1 MKISFN
7 WLAEFVDIR
16 DIDPAEVGHKLT
28 MSTSEIEGIEE
39 AGDDLERVVVG
50 KIIDVKQH
58 PQADK
63 LFLTKIDVG
72 NEVLDIISG
81 APNTK
86 KGTHV
91 PVALI
96 GARLP
101 GGTRVK
107 KAKLRGMESNGIV
120 CSERELGV
128 SDDHTGLW
136 ILDDE
141 AVMPGQL
148 IPGTRVASIFP
159 TRDYII
165 EIDNKSVTN
174 RPDLWGH
181 YGFARELAAIFGRKL
196 DPVYTSEQIEEVTR
210 AGGNDRVEIVI
221 ADKDLCPRYTAI
233 MLGGVTVKKSSY
245 IVRRRLYTLGVRPIY
260 NIVDV
265 TNYVMLETGQPLHA
279 FDATRIAREKI
290 IVRRAKDG
298 EHVTTLDGTD
308 RVLTNETLLIT
319 DPEKAVAV
327 AGVMGGLNSEISD
340 LTEKLII
347 EAANFNP
354 VNIRRT
360 ALRLGLRT
368 EASNRFEKSLD
379 PELTVLGIVGTVKMI
394 KEMLPGASIISPL
407 IDADYSEKKSIKIP
421 LDTEWVARMLGV
433 PVEKKRILD
442 ILRSLQ
448 FEVNDNTGHR
458 VMVTVPSFRATK
470 DVSIPH
476 DLVEEVGRIYG
487 YDNITAKLPQIH
499 NEPPYEDSLVSFIRR
514 VKRLFSSELSLSEI
528 YTYSFYDDSILDL
541 FYPQETPFLK
551 LKNPIST
558 GMARLRR
565 NLIPGLYSVVKKNIL
580 FKNEFSIYEIGSVY
594 NPGSTDQEKSQG
606 LPDEKQM
613 VSALIVRKTVGACAF
628 FEMKGKLEALFEKIG
643 ITGAEF
649 RPFESAETYSRC
661 FDMAGIGGP
670 DVYHKGRRAIL
681 ADGDTCFGFVSEL
694 NPRLLGKAGVDFNA
708 GRAAVFDIDL
718 RLLMERAQA
727 NQKEKKYKSI
737 PKYPEVVLAFAV
749 VVDEDVPVRDVKA
762 FIGSCVPDREGPSN
776 SLLERVELFD
786 IYRGKPL
793 PEGKKNLAFNVYYR
807 RGDRTLTEKEANVVH
822 EDIAKRIRK
831 HGWELR

>member
-265 TNYVMLETGQPLHA
+265 TNYVM
-279 FDATRIAREKI
+279 
-290 IVRRAKDG
+290 
-298 EHVTTLDGTD
+298 
-308 RVLTNETLLIT
+308 
-319 DPEKAVAV
+319 
-327 AGVMGGLNSEISD
+327 
-340 LTEKLII
+340 
-347 EAANFNP
+347 
-354 VNIRRT
+354 
-360 ALRLGLRT
+360 
-368 EASNRFEKSLD
+368 
-379 PELTVLGIVGTVKMI
+379 
-394 KEMLPGASIISPL
+394 
-407 IDADYSEKKSIKIP
+407 
-421 LDTEWVARMLGV
+421 
-433 PVEKKRILD
+433 
-442 ILRSLQ
+442 
-448 FEVNDNTGHR
+448 
-458 VMVTVPSFRATK
+458 
-470 DVSIPH
+470 
-476 DLVEEVGRIYG
+476 
-487 YDNITAKLPQIH
+487 
-499 NEPPYEDSLVSFIRR
+499 
-514 VKRLFSSELSLSEI
+514 
-528 YTYSFYDDSILDL
+528 
-541 FYPQETPFLK
+541 
-551 LKNPIST
+551 
-558 GMARLRR
+558 
-565 NLIPGLYSVVKKNIL
+565 
-580 FKNEFSIYEIGSVY
+580 
-594 NPGSTDQEKSQG
+594 
-606 LPDEKQM
+606 
-613 VSALIVRKTVGACAF
+613 
-628 FEMKGKLEALFEKIG
+628 
-643 ITGAEF
+643 
-649 RPFESAETYSRC
+649 
-661 FDMAGIGGP
+661 
-670 DVYHKGRRAIL
+670 
-681 ADGDTCFGFVSEL
+681 
-694 NPRLLGKAGVDFNA
+694 
-708 GRAAVFDIDL
+708 
-718 RLLMERAQA
+718 
-727 NQKEKKYKSI
+727 
-737 PKYPEVVLAFAV
+737 
-749 VVDEDVPVRDVKA
+749 
-762 FIGSCVPDREGPSN
+762 
-776 SLLERVELFD
+776 
-786 IYRGKPL
+786 
-793 PEGKKNLAFNVYYR
+793 
-807 RGDRTLTEKEANVVH
+807 
-822 EDIAKRIRK
+822 
-831 HGWELR
+831 